1 MKRGRPRDEYADGE
15 FRGVVLQELT
25 RRSLSL
31 RVLELLT
38 GINRGTLSAVLNG
51 KRPCERHDRVAILR
65 ALGFAPD
72 RQPRFL
78 PPDSA
83 SPGERDRILLDGQL
97 SSHARLQ
104 RGQRFM
110 SRAQFQEAHREFRQ
124 VFEGAA
130 AGGNTMLQAEAA
142 GFLGWFHGELERF
155 DDSRRWLLESI
166 RLIESDLRMSAAEIV
181 ESIGGS
187 APISATSERWAQ
199 TLGRALRIH
208 NKVLTVRVLHDLD
221 YAFLPEVKRGFQH
234 SIRLDER
241 LGLPDLPHT
250 LRWRA
255 VAVAAEDNSTL
266 QNVDALLSASREMM
280 PSRSPGEASLIRE
293 QGIVRW
299 QKNRLEK
306 AWDLLWDAKERL
318 TNFGDARALGATF
331 CVLSKVTVQANGSPL
346 RTRRHALIAAAL
358 HPHGYVLK
366 HCAELQTKTPAQDR
380 LRDFDALLAG
390 EKPFDLVH
398 HVLARVAE
406 GSPNS
411 AFDLV
416 ERNLSKVRQVAQ
428 PPSRVSL
435 HPRET

>member
-1 MKRGRPRDEYADGE
+1 MKRGRPRDEYAHGE
-15 FRGVVLQELT
+15 FRGVVLQELP

-51 KRPCERHDRVAILR
+51 KRPCERQDRAAILR
-65 ALGFAPD
+65 ALGFGPD
-72 RQPRFL
+72 RQGRFL

-83 SPGERDRILLDGQL
+83 STGEHDRILLDGQL
-97 SSHARLQ
+97 ASDARLQ
-104 RGQRFM
+104 QGQRFM
-110 SRAQFQEAHREFRQ
+110 SRAQFPEAHREFRQ

-130 AGGNTMLQAEAA
+130 AGRNSMLQAEAA
-142 GFLGWFHGELERF
+142 VLLGWFHGELERF

-166 RLIESDLRMSAAEIV
+166 HLIESDLRMSTAEIV
-181 ESIGGS
+181 ESISGS
-187 APISATSERWAQ
+187 ASISATSEGLAQ
-199 TLGRALRIH
+199 TLGRALWIYS
-208 NKVLTVRVLHDLD
+208 KVLTVKVLHDLD
-221 YAFLPEVKRGFQH
+221 YAWLPEVKRMFQQ
-234 SIRLDER
+234 SIRIDER
-241 LGLPDLPHT
+241 LHLPELPHT

-266 QNVDALLSASREMM
+266 QNVDALLSASRELMA
-280 PSRSPGEASLIRE
+280 PGIPGEASLIRE

-346 RTRRHALIAAAL
+346 RARRYALIAAAL

-366 HCAELQTKTPAQDR
+366 HCAELQTKMPAQDR

-390 EKPFDLVH
+390 EKPFDIVH
-398 HVLARVAE
+398 HILSRVAE

-416 ERNLSKVRQVAQ
+416 ERSLSKVRLAVQ
-428 PPSRVSL
+428 PPSPVSL
-435 HPRET
+435 HFSET

>member
-51 KRPCERHDRVAILR
+51 KRPCERHDRSAILR

-72 RQPRFL
+72 REPRFL

-104 RGQRFM
+104 QGQSFM
-110 SRAQFQEAHREFRQ
+110 SRAQFQEAYREFRQ

-130 AGGNTMLQAEAA
+130 AVGNTMLQAEAA

-166 RLIESDLRMSAAEIV
+166 RLIESDLRMSTDEIV
-181 ESIGGS
+181 ESIGRS
-187 APISATSERWAQ
+187 APISATSERCAQ
-199 TLGRALRIH
+199 ILGRALRIYS
-208 NKVLTVRVLHDLD
+208 KVLTVKILHDLD
-221 YAFLPEVKRGFQH
+221 YAWLPEVKQRFHH

-241 LGLPDLPHT
+241 LRLPELPHT

-255 VAVAAEDNSTL
+255 VAVAAQDNTTL

-280 PSRSPGEASLIRE
+280 PSRSSGEASLIRE

-299 QKNRLEK
+299 QKNRLAR

-318 TNFGDARALGATF
+318 VNFADARAIGPTF
-331 CVLSKVTVQANGSPL
+331 CVLSKVTVQGDGSPL
-346 RTRRHALIAAAL
+346 QARRYALIAAAL
-358 HPHGYVLK
+358 HPCGYVLD
-366 HCAELQTKTPAQDR
+366 HCAELQMKTPAQDR

-390 EKPFDLVH
+390 EKPFDIVH
-398 HVLARVAE
+398 QVLARVAE

-411 AFDLV
+411 AFDLIA
-416 ERNLSKVRQVAQ
+416 RNLSKVRQAGQ
-428 PPSRVSL
+428 SPSQVSVHL
-435 HPRET
+435 KS